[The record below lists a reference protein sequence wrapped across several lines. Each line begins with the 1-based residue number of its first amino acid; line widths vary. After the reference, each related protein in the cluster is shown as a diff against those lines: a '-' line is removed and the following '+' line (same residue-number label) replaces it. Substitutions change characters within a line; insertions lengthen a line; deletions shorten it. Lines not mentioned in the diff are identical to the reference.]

1 VNCIFDDQ
9 IARSLYVLIPFRPR
23 QFRGGRH
30 RRAVPLRLDHERFT
44 DDFLIVNFS
53 DRIAQRLDVSQLLT
67 DL

>member
-1 VNCIFDDQ
+1 
-9 IARSLYVLIPFRPR
+9 
-23 QFRGGRH
+23 
-30 RRAVPLRLDHERFT
+30 VPLRLDHERFT